1 MDDLKV
7 DMIYTSGLAKKELMQ
22 LVKAATPWE
31 QRFMLKFFNTEDIYN
46 ELYRRGDVLN
56 ESINKILDAADN
68 AKNCIS
74 DLQDAEAFISAITAT
89 LRGLVK

>member
-22 LVKAATPWE
+22 RVKASTSWE

-68 AKNCIS
+68 AKNSIS